1 MRRPQLDLNP
11 SAASRCVMK
20 APRAAVPPPAP
31 PDHGGRTLEHA
42 PQSQMAARPLNPLLR
57 PHLFSCHP
65 AHPVLPLATAFVSEV
80 ERIVQ
85 PRNSIAFTSIDGCH
99 PPQTL
104 PSLQERGQNAEKGHP
119 SIPKRQRGTQSHVDA
134 CAHARR
140 SRKRHPC
147 APSTNP
153 NVGRQRRVSGG
164 HDSEAR

>member
-20 APRAAVPPPAP
+20 APRAAAPPPTP
-31 PDHGGRTLEHA
+31 P
-42 PQSQMAARPLNPLLR
+42 RPRWEDVGTCSSIPDGCTTPESSFR

-65 AHPVLPLATAFVSEV
+65 AHPVLPLATAVVGEV

-104 PSLQERGQNAEKGHP
+104 PSLQERGQNAEKGNP

-140 SRKRHPC
+140 SRKKHPC